1 MASGQGRSPS
11 DDSAR
16 ASTSQEPFLGDA
28 DESGTL
34 PDLIRTEQ
42 HRQAADGGEA
52 QGEAGS
58 SNGSAPRKKGNG
70 AKRSANGPAKL
81 DKYGNPKKKR
91 KQLVACDSCRLRR
104 VKCDK
109 AEMKG
114 GPCSEC
120 VKKTITCTDTY
131 VKNKPKI
138 VRGGKLISQ
147 AKKMYGEGVD
157 LDGNPVP
164 DFEDGAGSETYLPAP
179 REQSAFSF
187 QPQARQQL
195 VMNQLTPDVSDH
207 LVRIFFDVFQPQC
220 PLVDETYFMQAW
232 QAAGRDSANLTPA
245 LECLALAMQ
254 AWAARFT
261 DHVSVIGSNG
271 PTLAELRNGAGRD
284 FTMIGKLREGF
295 AKGVLQRAIETVD
308 RRAGLRTAS
317 TACCSALV
325 LLEFLVT
332 WDDVARKSN
341 AGRYLLSSACEHLRN
356 LQLGE
361 CDDPTE
367 PPIPPERA
375 SNGTLLW
382 MVYTRDALGA
392 MLGGRS
398 CALSDDDLNSLS
410 DLFNSPITA
419 DVISYV
425 SSSDPRMLSG
435 LAVAS
440 IFRYCVTSVRNTVAR
455 LTGPLAR
462 RQRLSAQAV
471 HEIWSEID
479 ESARYGSI
487 FRQSVERATFGPDAP
502 KTDVW
507 FRDLTAM
514 KSQHTLGIHLALSA
528 RLREE
533 ESKQQDADPEYLN
546 TLRRLKQQSDD
557 RLFRVSREYCHIL
570 HAYGG
575 NLVFAATVTPEY
587 SAHYLEA
594 LVDTPAWEQG
604 GPGDWTWAVKN
615 EEVARCIE
623 VIQLA
628 GWCWPGY
635 DIVIERARRAINE
648 QHILLTNQQAIS
660 QAQQQQQ
667 PERARSSYGNGESA
681 YQQHE
686 WSRTS
691 QDNLPQ
697 PDYSSYQLEPPRQY
711 SSGDARQPPS
721 FSSANMPAE
730 GMHLGPGPLHPLHG
744 QHGQGSPPSPPFPH
758 NTHSLAPLRAPP
770 QQQNPYHNNGRPGEM
785 ESQHMRL
792 PSLSDYR
799 NSPTGSSAT
808 RMSLPSLS
816 GYAHPSAPP
825 PPPQ

>member
-1 MASGQGRSPS
+1 MASVHDSSPS
-11 DDSAR
+11 GESAR
-16 ASTSQEPFLGDA
+16 ASTSQEPFPGDEGSLPNLNRREQA
-28 DESGTL
+28 DSG
-34 PDLIRTEQ
+34 
-42 HRQAADGGEA
+42 DGEVGPSD
-52 QGEAGS
+52 GTPS
-58 SNGSAPRKKGNG
+58 RKKAAGG
-70 AKRSANGPAKL
+70 KRSASGAVKL
-81 DKYGNPKKKR
+81 DKNGNPKKKR

-109 AEMKG
+109 ADMHG

-120 VKKTITCTDTY
+120 IKKTITCTDTY

-147 AKKMYGEGVD
+147 AKKMYGEGLD
-157 LDGNPVP
+157 NDGNPVP
-164 DFEDGAGSETYLPAP
+164 DYEEGGEPYLPVPAP
-179 REQSAFSF
+179 IEPPAFSF
-187 QPQARQQL
+187 QHQQQQL
-195 VMNQLTPDVSDH
+195 AMNQLTPDVSDH
-207 LVRIFFDVFQPQC
+207 LIRIFFEVFQPQC
-220 PLVDETYFMQAW
+220 PLVDEDYFLQSW
-232 QAAGRDSANLTPA
+232 QAAGRDSSNLTPA
-245 LECLALAMQ
+245 LECLALAIQ

-271 PTLAELRNGAGRD
+271 PTLAELRNGVGQD
-284 FTMIGKLREGF
+284 FTRVGKLREGF
-295 AKGVLQRAIETVD
+295 AQGVLQRAIETVD

-367 PPIPPERA
+367 PPVPPERA

-440 IFRYCVTSVRNTVAR
+440 IFRFCVTSVRSTVAR

-462 RQRLSAQAV
+462 RQRISAQVV

-479 ESARYGSI
+479 ESARYGAI
-487 FRQSVERATFGPDAP
+487 FRQSVERSTFGTDAP

-533 ESKQQDADPEYLN
+533 ESKQQEADPDYLN
-546 TLRRLKQQSDD
+546 MLRRLKQQSDH
-557 RLFRVSREYCHIL
+557 RLFRVAREYCHIL
-570 HAYGG
+570 SAYGG
-575 NLVFAATVTPEY
+575 NLVFSATVTPEY

-615 EEVARCIE
+615 EEVARCID

-628 GWCWPGY
+628 GWCWSGY
-635 DIVIERARRAINE
+635 DMVIERARRAIKE
-648 QHILLTNQQAIS
+648 QHILLKQS
-660 QAQQQQQ
+660 GLLHPQQ
-667 PERARSSYGNGESA
+667 PAHAAPARPAYPPHANGDPSSQHNG
-681 YQQHE
+681 
-686 WSRTS
+686 WSRAS
-691 QDNLPQ
+691 QESLPQ
-697 PDYSSYQLEPPRQY
+697 PDWYGSAGPLP
-711 SSGDARQPPS
+711 QPP
-721 FSSANMPAE
+721 FLSA
-730 GMHLGPGPLHPLHG
+730 
-744 QHGQGSPPSPPFPH
+744 S
-758 NTHSLAPLRAPP
+758 
-770 QQQNPYHNNGRPGEM
+770 
-785 ESQHMRL
+785 
-792 PSLSDYR
+792 
-799 NSPTGSSAT
+799 
-808 RMSLPSLS
+808 
-816 GYAHPSAPP
+816 PP
-825 PPPQ
+825 PPPQLFAQSARALPPLRALPPQPNPYHQPSRPGDIDSQHMLLIT

>member
-1 MASGQGRSPS
+1 MASGHNGSPS
-11 DDSAR
+11 DRESAR
-16 ASTSQEPFLGDA
+16 ASTSQEPFPGDGGSLPSLNRHRDDSGDGDA
-28 DESGTL
+28 GTS
-34 PDLIRTEQ
+34 
-42 HRQAADGGEA
+42 DGA
-52 QGEAGS
+52 P
-58 SNGSAPRKKGNG
+58 PRKKVTG
-70 AKRSANGPAKL
+70 AKRSAAGAVKL
-81 DKYGNPKKKR
+81 DKHGNPKKKR

-120 VKKTITCTDTY
+120 MKKTITCTDTY

-147 AKKMYGEGVD
+147 AKKMYGEG
-157 LDGNPVP
+157 LDNEGNPVP
-164 DFEDGAGSETYLPAP
+164 EYEDGGSETYLPAP
-179 REQSAFSF
+179 TEQPPFGF
-187 QPQARQQL
+187 QPQQRQL
-195 VMNQLTPDVSDH
+195 VMNQLPPDVSDH

-220 PLVDETYFMQAW
+220 PLVDEDYFLQAW
-232 QAAGRDSANLTPA
+232 QAAGCDASNLTPA
-245 LECLALAMQ
+245 LECLALAIQ

-295 AKGVLQRAIETVD
+295 ARGILQRAIETVD

-341 AGRYLLSSACEHLRN
+341 TGRYLLSSACEHLRN

-367 PPIPPERA
+367 PPVPPERA

-440 IFRYCVTSVRNTVAR
+440 IFRFCVTSVRNTVAR

-462 RQRLSAQAV
+462 RQRLNPQVV
-471 HEIWSEID
+471 HEIWNEID

-487 FRQSVERATFGPDAP
+487 FRESVERATFGPDAP

-507 FRDLTAM
+507 FRDLIAM

-533 ESKQQDADPEYLN
+533 ESRQQEADPEYLN
-546 TLRRLKQQSDD
+546 TLRRLKHDSDG
-557 RLFRVSREYCHIL
+557 RLFRVAREYCHVL
-570 HAYGG
+570 HSYGG
-575 NLVFAATVTPEY
+575 NLVFSATVTPEY

-615 EEVARCIE
+615 EEVTRCIN

-635 DIVIERARRAINE
+635 DMVIERARRALKE
-648 QHILLTNQQAIS
+648 QHILLNQQGLP
-660 QAQQQQQ
+660 QAQQH
-667 PERARSSYGNGESA
+667 PSHAPLPRPAYLPHGNGESP
-681 YQQHE
+681 YPPQNG

-691 QDNLPQ
+691 QEDLPH
-697 PDYSSYQLEPPRQY
+697 PDYPAAYQVEPPRHYGAGQ
-711 SSGDARQPPS
+711 ARQVS
-721 FSSANMPAE
+721 FSSMAGHSENLHP
-730 GMHLGPGPLHPLHG
+730 GPGSVHPLHR
-744 QHGQGSPPSPPFPH
+744 HPSPPQPPFSQSARALP
-758 NTHSLAPLRAPP
+758 PLRAPP
-770 QQQNPYHNNGRPGEM
+770 PHPNPYLHDTRPAEFD
-785 ESQHMRL
+785 SQQHMRL

-799 NSPTGSSAT
+799 NSPSGSPAT
-808 RMSLPSLS
+808 RTNLPSLS
-816 GYAHPSAPP
+816 VYSHPSAPP
-825 PPPQ
+825 QPPP